1 MKKIIFIILIVWVS
15 QNIFAEEV
23 KEKSSYWE
31 RMKEKISLEKVKKR
45 VDDKLYEISQ
55 KDGVKDS
62 GSKLFKAMFISNKSI
77 KIMSDKVIKELDS
90 EHNLSVKGNK
100 YFIRIKK
107 IEKDLKLPKNIKLD
121 LQVYMDSQVNA
132 FALANG
138 SVRMYSGLMDVMTD
152 DELIFVLGHELG
164 HVKLHHGKKQ
174 YQLAYGLAGLE
185 DETTEKIGVI
195 GDFIG
200 KLSSALINAKFSRH
214 EEKDSDEY
222 GVDFL
227 RLNGLSKASAIS
239 SLEKLNAN
247 SASMLSSHPSSADRV
262 RELKEL

>member
-1 MKKIIFIILIVWVS
+1 MKKIIFMIFIVLIS
-15 QNIFAEEV
+15 QNIVAEEV

-31 RMKEKISLEKVKKR
+31 RIKEKVKEK

-55 KDGVKDS
+55 KDVVKESDL
-62 GSKLFKAMFISNKSI
+62 KLFKAIFISNKSL
-77 KIMSDKVIKELDS
+77 KIMSDKVIKQLDS
-90 EHNLSVKGNK
+90 EHNISKKDNK

-107 IEKDLKLPKNIKLD
+107 IKKHLKLPKNIKLD
-121 LQVYMDSQVNA
+121 LQVYIDSQVNA

-164 HVKLHHGKKQ
+164 HVKLHHSKKQ
-174 YQLAYGLAGLE
+174 YQMAYGLAGLE
-185 DETTEKIGVI
+185 DATTEKIGAI

-227 RLNGLSKASAIS
+227 RLNGLTKASAIS
-239 SLEKLNAN
+239 SLEKLNSS
-247 SASMLSSHPSSADRV
+247 SASMLSSHPSSKDRV
-262 RELKEL
+262 RELKKL